1 MGLIARQAL
10 LMAAKDTRVFF
21 KDKFAVGFAFLFP
34 FLFVIGFSFALGD
47 FGPGDEPL
55 ELAIAT
61 QETETF
67 SMTRVII
74 QVLTQGGQTLDQ
86 SPTGGMRIV
95 AMDYQDALAA
105 VEDESLDGFVSFP
118 PDFSERFS
126 QPSPTALEVVTSGS
140 ADPDT
145 RAALRGL
152 ATGIAASLS
161 EVGVIGGVVSELE
174 VKFSQV
180 DWESVEIY
188 MIQPFDPSVT
198 LEIETVGEVEPVGAS
213 NFTLP
218 AYLTMFVFF
227 AAALSAEAI
236 ARERQGQTLERLLSN
251 GARRESIILG
261 KFVGIAFRGLLQLA
275 VLWAAGILI
284 FGIDLGLSPVAV
296 VLVSVLMA
304 LTSAAFGVMLASFV
318 VDIRAASTAG
328 VLVSLTLAPI
338 GGCWWPLF
346 ITPEWMQSLA
356 KLTPHGWANG
366 AFNKLMLFG
375 AEFGDVTQEMIAIPA
390 FGIAF
395 LAIALWRFRLSAT

>member
-1 MGLIARQAL
+1 MSVIARQAL
-10 LMAAKDTRVFF
+10 LMAVKDTRVFF

-34 FLFVIGFSFALGD
+34 FLFVIGFSFTLGD
-47 FGPGDEPL
+47 IGPSDDAL
-55 ELAIAT
+55 ELAIST
-61 QETETF
+61 QEDGGLSSQIIEWLTAET
-67 SMTRVII
+67 SGTA
-74 QVLTQGGQTLDQ
+74 TLDY
-86 SPTGGMRIV
+86 PT
-95 AMDYQDALAA
+95 ALSE
-105 VEDESLDGFVSFP
+105 VEDGSLAGFVAFP
-118 PDFSERFS
+118 PDFTDNVMAGR
-126 QPSPTALEVVTSGS
+126 QTTLEVIVGSGS
-140 ADPDT
+140 SPEIQ
-145 RAALRGL
+145 AALHGL
-152 ATGIAASLS
+152 ASSIADDLEKTNVALS
-161 EVGVIGGVVSELE
+161 ALFELSPPAQDETLSFNLESAARERSSAVTFEV
-174 VKFSQV
+174 
-180 DWESVEIY
+180 
-188 MIQPFDPSVT
+188 
-198 LEIETVGEVEPVGAS
+198 ETIGEVEAVGAS

-227 AAALSAEAI
+227 VAAMSAESI

-261 KFVGIAFRGLLQLA
+261 KFVGIAIRGLLQLA

-296 VLVSVLMA
+296 VLISVLMA

-375 AEFGDVTQEMIAIPA
+375 AEFSDVSQEMIALAA
-390 FGIAF
+390 FGAAF